1 MASDSH
7 LSKGTL
13 LGSPGWLS
21 STEEIK
27 LPVLVFPVE
36 KSELQ
41 SLH

>member
-21 STEEIK
+21 SNEEIK
-27 LPVLVFPVE
+27 LPTGSYVSCGKE
-36 KSELQ
+36 
-41 SLH
+41 